1 MKTSLISV
9 TFRNKTVEEIADI
22 ARKGGL
28 EAVEWGGDK
37 HVKPGDKEAI
47 ALANKVCAENG
58 LSISAYGSYYRC
70 NNSED
75 FAPVLETALALGA
88 KIIRVWAGGGFV
100 HSRDCSPEY
109 RAEITENLRKAV
121 KLANEAGC
129 IVATECHPNTLT
141 DCLSSHQQL
150 LADVPGLY
158 TYWQPFYDL
167 TREENLA
174 YILAL
179 GNKVVNVHIFNR
191 DDTNART
198 PLADGADRWNTYIPA
213 LRAHTQA
220 QSLGLEFVLGDSDEQ
235 YFADCETFHNLM
247 KG

>member
-9 TFRNKTVEEIADI
+9 TFRQKSVEEIAQI
-22 ARKGGL
+22 AHNGGL
-28 EAVEWGGDK
+28 EAIEWGGDK
-37 HVKPGDKEAI
+37 HVKPGDAEAI
-47 ALANKVCAENG
+47 ALANKACAEKG
-58 LSISAYGSYYRC
+58 LSVSAYGSYYRC
-70 NNSED
+70 NNGED
-75 FAPVLETALALGA
+75 FAAVLETALALNT
-88 KIIRVWAGGGFV
+88 KIIRVWAGGGFA

-109 RAEITENLRKAV
+109 RAEVTENLRKAV
-121 KLANEAGC
+121 AMAEKAGC

-158 TYWQPFYDL
+158 TYWQPFYDSSK
-167 TREENLA
+167 EENLA

-191 DDTNART
+191 NDTNGRT
-198 PLADGADRWNTYIPA
+198 PLADGAEKWSAYIPA
-213 LRAHTQA
+213 IRANTQA
-220 QSLGLEFVLGDSDEQ
+220 RSIGLEFVLGDTDEQ
-235 YFADCETFHNLM
+235 YFEDCKTFHALM

>member
-9 TFRNKTVEEIADI
+9 TFRKKSVEEIVDI
-22 ARKGGL
+22 ACKGGL
-28 EAVEWGGDK
+28 SAIEWGGDQ
-37 HVKPGDKEAI
+37 HVKPGDAQAI
-47 ALANKVCAENG
+47 ALANQLCAEKG
-58 LSISAYGSYYRC
+58 LSVSAYGSYYRC
-70 NNSED
+70 NNGED
-75 FAPVLETALALGA
+75 FASVLETALALNT

-100 HSRDCSPEY
+100 HSSQCSPEY
-109 RAEITENLRKAV
+109 RAEVTENLRKAV
-121 KLANEAGC
+121 EIAEKAGC

-167 TREENLA
+167 TKEENLA

-179 GNKVVNVHIFNR
+179 GNKIVNVHIFNR
-191 DDTNART
+191 NDTNGRT
-198 PLADGADRWNTYIPA
+198 PLADGAERWRTYIPA
-213 LRAHTQA
+213 LREHTRA
-220 QSLGLEFVLGDSDEQ
+220 QSIGLEFVLGDTDEQ
-235 YFADCETFHNLM
+235 YFADCETFHALM

>member
-9 TFRNKTVEEIADI
+9 TFRKKSVEEIVDI

-28 EAVEWGGDK
+28 AAIEWGGDK
-37 HVKPGDKEAI
+37 HVVPGDQNAI
-47 ALANKVCAENG
+47 SLAKKLCDENG
-58 LSISAYGSYYRC
+58 LAVSAYGSYYRC

-75 FAPVLETALALGA
+75 FAPVLETALALGT

-100 HSRDCSPEY
+100 HSSKCSPEY

-121 KLANEAGC
+121 KMAEDAGC

-167 TREENLA
+167 TKEENLA
-174 YILAL
+174 YIMAL
-179 GNKVVNVHIFNR
+179 GNKIVNVHIFNR

-198 PLADGADRWNTYIPA
+198 PLAAGVEKWSAYIPA
-213 LRAHTQA
+213 LREHTQA
-220 QSLGLEFVLGDSDEQ
+220 QSIGLEFVLNDTDEQ
-235 YFADCETFHNLM
+235 YFADCETLHALM

>member
-9 TFRNKTVEEIADI
+9 TFRKKSVEEIVDI
-22 ARKGGL
+22 ACKGGL
-28 EAVEWGGDK
+28 SAIEWGGDK
-37 HVKPGDKEAI
+37 HVVPGDTQAI
-47 ALANKVCAENG
+47 QLAKTLCAEQG

-70 NNSED
+70 NDDEGFTS
-75 FAPVLETALALGA
+75 VLETALALGT
-88 KIIRVWAGGGFV
+88 KIIRVWAGGGFR
-100 HSRDCSPEY
+100 HSSECSAEY
-109 RAEITENLRKAV
+109 RAQITENLRKAV
-121 KLANEAGC
+121 AMAADAGC

-141 DCLSSHQQL
+141 DCLTSHQQL

-158 TYWQPFYDL
+158 TYWQPFYHL
-167 TREENLA
+167 TKEENLA

-220 QSLGLEFVLGDSDEQ
+220 QSIGLEFVLDDTDEQ
-235 YFADCETFHNLM
+235 YFADCETLHALM